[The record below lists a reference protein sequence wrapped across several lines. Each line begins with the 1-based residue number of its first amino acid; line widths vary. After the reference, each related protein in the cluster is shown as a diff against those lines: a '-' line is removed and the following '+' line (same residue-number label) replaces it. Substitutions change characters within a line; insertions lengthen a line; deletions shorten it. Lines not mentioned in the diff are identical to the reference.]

1 VELVL
6 FQPDEMYHHE
16 RASRRVAA
24 YLSNKL
30 QQLFCAIRPSL
41 ARGLIVVARPD
52 ERPHGDRAGL

>member
-1 VELVL
+1 VRLLAVELVL

-16 RASRRVAA
+16 RTGRRVAA

-41 ARGLIVVARPD
+41 ARGLIVVARP
-52 ERPHGDRAGL
+52 